1 MDGSRLRDLL
11 AAEVAAGPRTGSLV
25 VALRSLIVDGRM
37 LPGSR
42 LPAERL
48 LAVALGLSRS
58 TVTAAY
64 DQLRGEGYLVSRQGS
79 GTFAELP
86 PAASGWRPDDPLAQG
101 ASPLLDLTV
110 AALPA
115 PPLLAE
121 VARESAA
128 SLPAYMAGTG
138 LGPAGLD
145 ELRQAVA
152 DRYSE
157 RGLSTRPNEVLIT
170 SGALHAWDLL
180 LRVFGRPGAVVAVEQ
195 PTYPGV
201 IDAALA
207 HRARLQPVAV
217 DVTGWDTG
225 EARRRPAVLAHLT
238 FDGHNPTGQW
248 ADDETRSR
256 VLASFE
262 HSTVVAVD
270 ETMLDFHHDGSDTS
284 PAPLRARPGATVVA
298 IGTMSK
304 SFWAGLRVGW
314 IRGPTTLIQRIA
326 AVRAGQDLS
335 PPVLEQLMATRLL
348 RRRAQILLERRSTVA
363 ARRQVLLD
371 ALAVHCPS
379 WHANP
384 PAGGLAAWVDLGGGS
399 SSRLADR
406 ALEHGVRVTPGPRF
420 TVHGTHDRWVRIP
433 FVLPPEQLEDAVR
446 RLAAAATDLQ
456 PARPRRHSAADTAW
470 TA

>member
-1 MDGSRLRDLL
+1 MDPSRLRDLL
-11 AAEVAAGPRTGSLV
+11 GAEVLVGPRTGNLV
-25 VALRSLIVDGRM
+25 AALRSLIVDGRV

-48 LAVALGLSRS
+48 LAAALDLSRS

-86 PAASGWRPDDPLAQG
+86 EAASQWRPDE
-101 ASPLLDLTV
+101 SPSEGSSVLLDLTV

-115 PPLLAE
+115 PPLLADLAAE
-121 VARESAA
+121 AATYLPTYLAA
-128 SLPAYMAGTG
+128 SG
-138 LGPAGLD
+138 LAPAGLA
-145 ELRQAVA
+145 ELRTAVA
-152 DRYSE
+152 DCYTK
-157 RGLSTRPNEVLIT
+157 RGLPTGPNEVLVT

-180 LRVFGRPGAVVAVEQ
+180 LRAFGRPGAAVAVEQ

-217 DVTGWDTG
+217 DATGWHTG
-225 EARRRPAVLAHLT
+225 EAAGRPAALAHLT

-248 ADDETRSR
+248 ADDSTRRR
-256 VLASFE
+256 VLASFGN
-262 HSTVVAVD
+262 STVVAVD
-270 ETMLDFHHDGSDTS
+270 ESMLDFRHDAPDTS
-284 PAPLRARPGATVVA
+284 PAQLLDRRDATVVA

-314 IRGPTTLIQRIA
+314 IRGPAALIRRVA
-326 AVRAGQDLS
+326 AVRAGQDLA
-335 PPVLEQLMATRLL
+335 PPVLEQLVATGLL
-348 RRRAQILLERRSTVA
+348 RHRDRILPERREMVA
-363 ARRQVLLD
+363 RRRQVLLD
-371 ALAVHCPS
+371 ALAVHCPG
-379 WHANP
+379 WHADP
-384 PAGGLAAWVDLGGGS
+384 PAGGLAVWVDIGGGS
-399 SSRLADR
+399 SSRLADVAR
-406 ALEHGVRVTPGPRF
+406 QHGVRVTPGPRF

-433 FVLPPEQLEDAVR
+433 FVLPPQQLEDAVR

-456 PARPRRHSAADTAW
+456 PARSRRHTGADKGW